1 MRDHRKL
8 RVFQSAHAL
17 VLLTYCSTRDFP
29 RTEIFGMVTQM
40 RRCSISVAANIVEG
54 CARKSEKEYLQF
66 LNCSFGSLRELGYY
80 IDLARELGY
89 LDPAA
94 TAQLRL
100 EQGRTASALTG
111 LIRSL
116 R

>member
-8 RVFQSAHAL
+8 RVFHSAHEL
-17 VLLTYCSTRDFP
+17 VLLTYSCTRSFP
-29 RTEIFGMVTQM
+29 KVEQFGMVSQM
-40 RRCSISVAANIVEG
+40 RRCAISVAANIVEG
-54 CARKSEKEYLQF
+54 CARNSEREYSHF

-89 LDPAA
+89 LDTA
-94 TAQLRL
+94 TAGQLRFG
-100 EQGRTASALTG
+100 QGKTASALTG

>member
-1 MRDHRKL
+1 
-8 RVFQSAHAL
+8 
-17 VLLTYCSTRDFP
+17 
-29 RTEIFGMVTQM
+29 MVSQM
-40 RRCSISVAANIVEG
+40 RRCAISVAANIVEG
-54 CARKSEKEYLQF
+54 CARNSEREYSHF

-89 LDPAA
+89 LDTAKA
-94 TAQLRL
+94 AQLRFGQ
-100 EQGRTASALTG
+100 EKTASALTG

>member
-1 MRDHRKL
+1 M
-8 RVFQSAHAL
+8 
-17 VLLTYCSTRDFP
+17 VLLTYRCTRDFP
-29 RTEIFGMVTQM
+29 NAERFGLVSQM

-54 CARKSEKEYLQF
+54 CARKTEREYLQF

-89 LDPAA
+89 LDPAR

-100 EQGRTASALTG
+100 EHGRTASALTG

>member
-8 RVFQSAHAL
+8 RVFRAAHSL
-17 VLLTYCSTRDFP
+17 VLLTYLCTRDFP
-29 RTEIFGMVTQM
+29 KTETFGMVSQM
-40 RRCSISVAANIVEG
+40 RRCAISVAANIVEG
-54 CARKSEKEYLQF
+54 CARKSEKEYSHF

-80 IDLARELGY
+80 IDLAGELGY
-89 LDPAA
+89 LDPA
-94 TAQLRL
+94 TTSRLRL

-116 R
+116 H